1 MICVKLLIEFKNKCG
16 KIFVNL
22 KIIEQT
28 FLWSLR
34 DGLKIMVKVHG
45 CQTLIPVVSMSPR
58 KKDAFWVISFL
69 GYKSEFLVFGLGP
82 RETTCTSLCSSFSSK
97 AIS

>member
-1 MICVKLLIEFKNKCG
+1 M
-16 KIFVNL
+16 
-22 KIIEQT
+22 

-45 CQTLIPVVSMSPR
+45 CQTLKGFQLFLCHQER
-58 KKDAFWVISFL
+58 KMLKKFL

-82 RETTCTSLCSSFSSK
+82 RETTCTSLYSSFSSK

>member
-45 CQTLIPVVSMSPR
+45 CQTLKGFRLFLCHQER
-58 KKDAFWVISFL
+58 KMLS
-69 GYKSEFLVFGLGP
+69 GL
-82 RETTCTSLCSSFSSK
+82 
-97 AIS
+97 